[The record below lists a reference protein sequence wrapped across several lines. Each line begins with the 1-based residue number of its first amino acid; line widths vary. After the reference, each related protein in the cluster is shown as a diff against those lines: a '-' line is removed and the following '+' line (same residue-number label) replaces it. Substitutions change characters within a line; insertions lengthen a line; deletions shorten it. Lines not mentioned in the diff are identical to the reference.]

1 MLSKPLGHFA
11 GSKAHVRLDFEVW
24 NHSTGHV
31 VVQSLGTD
39 GQNVRQFLCGQKAIA
54 SGQALKYIVGLTDNG
69 YWMSGGG

>member
-11 GSKAHVRLDFEVW
+11 GSKAYVRLDFEVW

-31 VVQSLGTD
+31 VVQRLGAD
-39 GQNVRQFLCGQKAIA
+39 GQNVRQLLSGQKAII
-54 SGQALKYIVGLTDNG
+54 SSEALKYIVGLDDSG

>member
-1 MLSKPLGHFA
+1 MLAKPLRHFA

-39 GQNVRQFLCGQKAIA
+39 GQNVRQFLSGQKAIA
-54 SGQALKYIVGLTDNG
+54 SGQALEYIVGWADSG
-69 YWMSGGG
+69 YWMNGGG